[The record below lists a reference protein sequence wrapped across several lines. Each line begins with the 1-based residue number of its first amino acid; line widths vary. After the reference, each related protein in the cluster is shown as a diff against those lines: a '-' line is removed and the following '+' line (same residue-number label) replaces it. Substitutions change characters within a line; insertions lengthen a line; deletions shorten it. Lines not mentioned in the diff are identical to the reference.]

1 MKMDIRTNE
10 NQLVK
15 FAVQG
20 SVVYPKCYGWE
31 LARTGESL
39 ILPSV
44 GGITYN
50 VKVGDPVF
58 GLAGDHI
65 EPCVSMSSDPKE
77 PSKDPNLAFN
87 VFSCIGNEAI
97 VISGDAKGAK
107 GVVTGHHGGVEHV
120 IVDFDDA
127 TLNKLT
133 QDDKILIHAYGQGLT
148 FADYPDI
155 KLFSLDPRLLK
166 EMGLSP
172 IGDETLIGQG
182 LTQGHEHPHPHLNPL
197 PEGEEITL
205 PVDWMR
211 GGRDRVGMGFL
222 GERIE
227 VPVVAIVPGKLMGS
241 GLGHNDIFKGDYDI
255 QTSDREAI
263 KKYKLD
269 KLRLGDLVAIED
281 HDSSYGWTYKEGA
294 VTIGVVIHTDSYLA
308 GHGPGVQTVMTC
320 NRGLIVPRIDPDANI
335 GIYLKIGRWR

>member
-1 MKMDIRTNE
+1 MTLKTNE
-10 NQLVK
+10 DSLVK

-20 SVVYPKCYGWE
+20 GVIYPKCYGWE

-39 ILPSV
+39 ILPGV

-65 EPCVSMSSDPKE
+65 EPCVSLSSDPKE
-77 PSKDPNLAFN
+77 PGKDPNLAFN
-87 VFSCIGNEAI
+87 TFSCIGNEAI
-97 VISGDAKGAK
+97 IISGDAKGTK

-120 IVDFDDA
+120 IVDFDEA
-127 TLNKLT
+127 TLERLT
-133 QDDKILIHAYGQGLT
+133 QDDKILIHAHGQGLVLT
-148 FADYPDI
+148 DYPDI
-155 KLFSLDPRLLK
+155 KIFSLDPRLLK
-166 EMGLSP
+166 EMR
-172 IGDETLIGQG
+172 
-182 LTQGHEHPHPHLNPL
+182 LT
-197 PEGEEITL
+197 
-205 PVDWMR
+205 PVDNK
-211 GGRDRVGMGFL
+211 
-222 GERIE
+222 RIE
-227 VPVVAIVPGKLMGS
+227 VAVVTIVPGMLMGS

-281 HDSSYGWTYKEGA
+281 HDASYGWTYKEGA
-294 VTIGVVIHTDSYLA
+294 VTIGVVIHTDSHLA

-320 NRGLIVPRIDPDANI
+320 NRGLIVPGIDPDANI